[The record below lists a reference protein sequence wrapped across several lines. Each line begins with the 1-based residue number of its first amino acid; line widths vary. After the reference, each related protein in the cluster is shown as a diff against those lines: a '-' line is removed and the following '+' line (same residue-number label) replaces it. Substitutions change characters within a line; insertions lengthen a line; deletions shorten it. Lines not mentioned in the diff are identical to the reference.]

1 MRKLVLSSIACIFLA
16 SAGGATAAD
25 VKGPPVA
32 PARVSPSWTGFYLG
46 LNGGFGVS
54 RSNITEIPIDPAT
67 TFPAGAGHLIVDPV
81 SARVDPAGL
90 VGGFQLGYNWHL
102 NPTWLLGLEADIQ
115 GADIKDSVSAPVNMA
130 NFHPLF
136 GNFSATQKI
145 DWFGTV
151 RGRLGYFLHPDWMVY
166 ATGGLAYGQVKES
179 ANLALTFANTAIA
192 FGVGGFSFAC
202 VNAPVGPP
210 PFAGGPVCF
219 DGSHSRTSVGWTAG
233 AGTEFRLTQNM
244 TAKVEYLYVNLGNEN
259 FNIPAVTLLGPG
271 NASILR
277 VSFDD
282 AAFHLFRGGLNWR
295 F

>member
-1 MRKLVLSSIACIFLA
+1 
-16 SAGGATAAD
+16 
-25 VKGPPVA
+25 
-32 PARVSPSWTGFYLG
+32 
-46 LNGGFGVS
+46 
-54 RSNITEIPIDPAT
+54 
-67 TFPAGAGHLIVDPV
+67 
-81 SARVDPAGL
+81 
-90 VGGFQLGYNWHL
+90 
-102 NPTWLLGLEADIQ
+102 LLGLEADIQ

-233 AGTEFRLTQNM
+233 AGTEFKLTQNM